1 MTGKDGKNGWRS
13 HFPTVLGGIHALGMG
28 IAFFIFLY
36 QEWLWCKE
44 NAAGFFYW
52 VFLGGLVSA
61 LKSFIWEVFV
71 IAWLVD

>member
-1 MTGKDGKNGWRS
+1 MMEEENQGNRLFAILAS
-13 HFPTVLGGIHALGMG
+13 LHGIGMV
-28 IAFFIFLY
+28 IFFFVFLY

-52 VFLGGLVSA
+52 LFLGGIVSA

-71 IAWLVD
+71 IIWLVG